1 MEGGDNEIL
10 GSIVNL
16 ISGFG
21 GLCSGYKIVYVKS
34 FASLVWVLG
43 LVV

>member
-1 MEGGDNEIL
+1 MEGSDN

-16 ISGFG
+16 ISSFG
-21 GLCSGYKIVYVKS
+21 GLCLGCRIVYVKS
-34 FASLVWVLG
+34 LANLVWMLG